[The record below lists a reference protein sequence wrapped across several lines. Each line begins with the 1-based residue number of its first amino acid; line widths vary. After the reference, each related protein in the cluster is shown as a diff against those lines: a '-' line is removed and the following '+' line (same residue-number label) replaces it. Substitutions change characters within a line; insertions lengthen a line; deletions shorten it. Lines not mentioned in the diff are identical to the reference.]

1 MIIGLSGKKQTGK
14 DTICNIIRALDIYE
28 RVDSWTDKEQ
38 AAKTFY
44 KGGTSLGYS
53 IWSKH
58 AFADPLKKMACIL
71 TGFPNVSFFE
81 SAEIKNTLNATFGVT
96 NREILQIL
104 GQSLRDNLCEDVW
117 VKMLIRD
124 YHLHDK
130 PNWIVTDIRMP
141 NELEAIKKL
150 GGIVIR
156 VNRNTGYSDNH
167 ISETALDNCTD
178 FDYVIDNNGTIE
190 ELIQKV
196 IPIYDRISTIRETS
210 KLN

>member
-14 DTICNIIRALDIYE
+14 DTICNIIRALNICE
-28 RVDSWTDKEQ
+28 RADSWIDKAQ
-38 AAKTFY
+38 VAKLFY
-44 KGGTSLGYS
+44 KGDVALNDSV
-53 IWSKH
+53 WSKH
-58 AFADPLKKMACIL
+58 AFADPLKKMACVL
-71 TGFPNVSFFE
+71 TGFPDASFFE
-81 SAEIKNTLNATFGVT
+81 SSRIKNTLNATFGVT

-104 GQSLRDNLCEDVW
+104 GQGLRDNLCEDVW
-117 VKMLIRD
+117 VKMLVRD
-124 YHLHDK
+124 YHLHNR

-196 IPIYDRISTIRETS
+196 IPIYNKINYESRD
-210 KLN
+210 